1 MALEGQKM
9 AVSGICGL
17 AKGFFERKNR
27 AMPSEHQK
35 FKQFLNRRRCLDS
48 SSVKN
53 NAQGINHPQQ
63 VYCAIKALKAKGAT
77 TKAAHSSAPE
87 HKRRGRPT
95 KADSEKVRSVCMKLS
110 PQAIAEL
117 QHLPF
122 GRGVGSRVRELLKY
136 FKRQEA
142 KELARVK
149 MFRKLLIPFDAHLH
163 SYLKL
168 AKVAAQSAKAQ
179 TVLQKLA
186 DLADKIRVVVEIFQ
200 WDGEDFRAYLTRD
213 EVLTVQFALEF
224 KREIRERRSFA
235 QIY

>member
-1 MALEGQKM
+1 
-9 AVSGICGL
+9 
-17 AKGFFERKNR
+17 
-27 AMPSEHQK
+27 MPSEHQK
-35 FKQFLNRRRCLDS
+35 FKQFLNRRRCPDS
-48 SSVKN
+48 SSAKD
-53 NAQGINHPQQ
+53 INHPQQ

-77 TKAAHSSAPE
+77 TKAAHHPGPE
-87 HKRRGRPT
+87 RKRRGRPT

-110 PQAIAEL
+110 PQALAEL

-122 GRGVGSRVRELLKY
+122 GRGAGSRVRELLKY

-149 MFRKLLIPFDAHLH
+149 ILRKLLIPFDAHLH
-163 SYLKL
+163 RYLNL
-168 AKVAAQSAKAQ
+168 AKVAAQSAQTQ

-186 DLADKIRVVVEIFQ
+186 ALSEKIRMVVEIFQ

-224 KREIRERRSFA
+224 KREIRESRSFA

>member
-1 MALEGQKM
+1 MA
-9 AVSGICGL
+9 ASGICGL

-35 FKQFLNRRRCLDS
+35 FKQFLNRRRCPDS
-48 SSVKN
+48 SGAKN
-53 NAQGINHPQQ
+53 SAKDINHPQQ
-63 VYCAIKALKAKGAT
+63 VYCAIKALKAKGT
-77 TKAAHSSAPE
+77 TRAAHHPGPE

-149 MFRKLLIPFDAHLH
+149 ILRKLLIPFDAHLH
-163 SYLKL
+163 SYLNL

-186 DLADKIRVVVEIFQ
+186 ALSEKIRVVVEIFQ

-224 KREIRERRSFA
+224 KGEIRERRSFA
-235 QIY
+235 QIC